1 LIIVDDQQQGPCGH
15 SGRSCRHHQDIILNL
30 CTSQDFFTI
39 LMRHCPLTPATPG
52 ASSALIGIS
61 PQATFQEILMHT
73 SYRVSRT
80 RTIVIAA
87 LAAVGLAAVAVYAA
101 TSSDTTSQEAPAGD
115 YGHRHHHGAAGPF
128 IHALRQLNLS
138 AEQQTQIKS
147 IFAASKPQFQSL
159 GASMRS
165 NAETMAAMSPTDPGY
180 PALLATAKANAA
192 ARIQQMSDVKAQIF
206 ALLTKAQ
213 QEQIPQIIAA
223 DKARWQ
229 QRHQNSAPAATTA
242 TPATAS

>member
-1 LIIVDDQQQGPCGH
+1 
-15 SGRSCRHHQDIILNL
+15 
-30 CTSQDFFTI
+30 
-39 LMRHCPLTPATPG
+39 M
-52 ASSALIGIS
+52 
-61 PQATFQEILMHT
+61 MHT
-73 SYRVSRT
+73 SYRAVSRT

-87 LAAVGLAAVAVYAA
+87 LAAAGLAAVAAHAA
-101 TSSDTTSQEAPAGD
+101 TSSDTTSQATAGD
-115 YGHRHHHGAAGPF
+115 YWHGHHHGAAGRF
-128 IHALRQLNLS
+128 MHALRQLNLS
-138 AEQQTQIKS
+138 AEQQTQIES

-159 GASMRS
+159 RASMRS
-165 NAETMAAMSPTDPGY
+165 NAETMAAMAPTDPAY
-180 PALLATAKANAA
+180 SALLATAKANAA

-223 DKARWQ
+223 DKAKWQ